1 MPPPYYERGVNH
13 QVQSAMSVLVEA
25 VRAVVPCTKPATAQE
40 HVMKAT
46 VQDRFGSPD
55 MPERRGAAR

>member
-1 MPPPYYERGVNH
+1 
-13 QVQSAMSVLVEA
+13 MSVSVEA

-40 HVMKAT
+40 HVMKAI
-46 VQDRFGSPD
+46 VQDRFGSRD